1 MPKVGQKHF
10 AYTKKGYA
18 KAKKMATRTGQQVK
32 YRRGGITRKRQSMS
46 NGTEKLYQV
55 TNPELHDRDDLQKI
69 NVESSTVMQ
78 PMQPFFDWLDKIMS
92 REKGIGFYDWLLGDK
107 K

>member
-1 MPKVGQKHF
+1 
-10 AYTKKGYA
+10 
-18 KAKKMATRTGQQVK
+18 
-32 YRRGGITRKRQSMS
+32 MS

-55 TNPELHDRDDLQKI
+55 TNPELRDRDDLQKI
-69 NVESSTVMQ
+69 NVASSTVMQ
-78 PMQPFFDWLDKIMS
+78 PMQPFFDWLDKITS